1 MPAPLPRSRRRR
13 RTAYVVTA
21 SLVGALAF
29 AWAGFVG
36 AADATLPSRVTGE
49 AAVGRQLHVVNDG
62 AAPVP
67 ITLRRDSLLRMR
79 ADRATRW
86 AASHQRYGQ
95 RRCLQFVRIALGV
108 PRKYATARYAWLNA
122 KHRHRSPISQIPV
135 GVPVFTQGDNSAGH
149 VVISLGGGWVRST
162 DWPKDGRVGNV
173 RLETLLAR
181 FQQRYLGWTEDL
193 NGVRVWLP
201 VSVEMHEPTL
211 PSRSLTA

>member
-1 MPAPLPRSRRRR
+1 MS
-13 RTAYVVTA
+13 A

-29 AWAGFVG
+29 AWAGVVG
-36 AADATLPSRVTGE
+36 AADATRSPQAVGV
-49 AAVGRQLHVVNDG
+49 AAVGRQIHVVNDG

-67 ITLRRDSLLRMR
+67 ISLRRDGVLRMR

-86 AASHQRYGQ
+86 AADHTRYSQ

-108 PRKYATARYAWLNA
+108 PRKYPTARSAWVYA
-122 KHRHRSPISQIPV
+122 KHRHRSPFSAIPV

-162 DWPKDGRVGNV
+162 DWPKDGRVGKV
-173 RLETLLAR
+173 HLSTLLAR
-181 FQQRYLGWTEDL
+181 FEQRYLGWTEDL

-201 VSVEMHEPTL
+201 VPVEMREPTL
-211 PSRSLTA
+211 PARSLSA